1 MGPVACHGDGARTG
15 KDGGKPAM
23 ATSNNK
29 DALFAA
35 GGIAGLVAEIE
46 TLITE
51 SQNGLMVKSAPTGGG
66 SGYTFTPAELD
77 SVLTQWRQL
86 QTSLQKA
93 QGSVATMTDVQA
105 PASDTASQ
113 NATGAAS
120 HSGQAYQDHLTA
132 MLQYTDQY
140 ISALQT
146 ALTNYQNAEE
156 GGSQSMRSV
165 NTGF

>member
-1 MGPVACHGDGARTG
+1 
-15 KDGGKPAM
+15 M
-23 ATSNNK
+23 ATSNNN

-46 TLITE
+46 TLITQSE
-51 SQNGLMVKSAPTGGG
+51 NGLHVQSGAAGGG
-66 SGYTFTPAELD
+66 YRFTPSELE
-77 SVLTQWRQL
+77 SVLGQWQKL
-86 QTSLQKA
+86 QVDLQKA
-93 QGSVATMTDVQA
+93 QSSVTPMTDVQS
-105 PASDTASQ
+105 PATDTASQ
-113 NATGAAS
+113 NVAGAAS
-120 HSGQAYQDHLTA
+120 RSGQAYQDHLAA

-140 ISALQT
+140 IHALQT